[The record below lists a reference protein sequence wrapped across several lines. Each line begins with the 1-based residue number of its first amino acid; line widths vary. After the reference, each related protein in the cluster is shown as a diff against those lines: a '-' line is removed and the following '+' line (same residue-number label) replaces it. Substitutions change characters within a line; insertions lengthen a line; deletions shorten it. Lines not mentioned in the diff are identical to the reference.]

1 MKFIPENKK
10 NSALAVIF
18 LSAGI
23 LLFYFIYLPKV
34 KEVKSLNAEYRGI
47 NKELDELYSFLGGEK
62 DLKDNIIK
70 LRAEA
75 ARLEKTFPDEK
86 EVSNALKYINEEA
99 QRFQINVSSVRPG
112 ELEHYKDKEGGM
124 VTIADFSCKRM
135 PVKLMLEARYKALG
149 EFLEYLETNKSPAI
163 TIKGVSINKYEEI
176 KPLIK
181 ADIDLNIYF
190 LGK

>member
-10 NSALAVIF
+10 NLALIAV
-18 LSAGI
+18 LLGAGI

-34 KEVKSLNAEYRGI
+34 KEVKSLNAEYRSI
-47 NKELDELYSFLGGEK
+47 NRELDELYSFLGGER

-70 LRAEA
+70 LRVELAK
-75 ARLEKTFPDEK
+75 LENTFPHEK

-99 QRFQINVSSVRPG
+99 KRFQINVSSVRPG
-112 ELEHYKDKEGGM
+112 ELEPYQDKEGGM
-124 VTIADFSCKRM
+124 VRVADFSCKRV
-135 PVKLMLEARYKALG
+135 PVKLILEARYKALG
-149 EFLEYLETNKSPAI
+149 EFFERLETNKSPMI
-163 TIKGVSINKYEEI
+163 TIEGVNINKYEEI
-176 KPLIK
+176 KPSIK